1 MINIP
6 SADLPELEVVFTEE
20 EVRDMIKEMQLDQAP
35 GPDGFIGA
43 FFQKAWPVIKHD
55 IMAGILKLG
64 VGDGRGFARLN
75 RVLIT
80 LITKKLDAEFIGDFR
95 PISLVHSFSKLFS
108 KILANRMRKR
118 MGEIISANQSAFI
131 KSRCLHDNFIQA
143 SSTEDQQQKENR
155 SSAET

>member
-1 MINIP
+1 
-6 SADLPELEVVFTEE
+6 
-20 EVRDMIKEMQLDQAP
+20 
-35 GPDGFIGA
+35 
-43 FFQKAWPVIKHD
+43 
-55 IMAGILKLG
+55 MAGILKLG